1 MRFILIL
8 LIIFTIPI
16 YALAESSTDR
26 EATSSI
32 DKKDLLALQQQITSL
47 KEQISQVKKSKN
59 INRSNSSSSFATYGS
74 KIDNTSIT
82 SGHNLDL
89 TTNELNNAD
98 AADIT
103 SSIEA
108 DDSIDDDMNKSGVFI
123 SNGKIDVGGTPAITT
138 QGQITYLGS
147 YSGNNSI
154 PIGMISSNLFAS
166 TILGQRDSFNDY
178 SVFFGGY
185 IEADAQAWF
194 GSQINRTAG
203 AANFQSTGQNIYL
216 TNSKLYFLSNLGHY
230 VTAQFDFDTDE
241 TGSFGIGNAFVIFG
255 NLDTSPFFVTAGRSK
270 LSVGSYGGG
279 GPWTSGII
287 DDFLSPDKVTNVS
300 INYKND
306 TINTNI
312 AVFGSDDNR
321 ANFSAGFFYA
331 DSWTQD
337 LSVGFN
343 AGYVFNIAGAG
354 NSSISQFLDNIGR
367 ANDNVGVI
375 NFDGTLAYSVL
386 GGIAQFQGG
395 WSTTTNAEDFNE
407 NGTNVNAGA
416 WYLGL
421 AYGLTLGGRDTNFN
435 VTYGQSYNAANIP
448 MPLANASPNF
458 GLASSGIK
466 NQWIISAQRAYFDN
480 NVLLGPEYSYQR
492 LYNNQYMNTL
502 TLDLSVYI

>member
-16 YALAESSTDR
+16 YALAESCNDR

-59 INRSNSSSSFATYGS
+59 INRSNSSLSFATYGS

-82 SGHNLDL
+82 SGHHLDL
-89 TTNELNNAD
+89 AINELNNAD

-103 SSIEA
+103 SAIEA
-108 DDSIDDDMNKSGVFI
+108 DDSIDDDMNNNGVFI

-166 TILGQRDSFNDY
+166 TILEQRDSFNDY

-255 NLDTSPFFVTAGRSK
+255 NLDTSPFFMTAGRSK
-270 LSVGSYGGG
+270 LSVGSYGG

-300 INYKND
+300 INYKD
-306 TINTNI
+306 DKINTNI
-312 AVFGSDDNR
+312 TIFGSDDNR
-321 ANFSAGFFYA
+321 ANFSAGFFYT

-354 NSSISQFLDNIGR
+354 NSSISQFLDSTGR

-375 NFDGTLAYSVL
+375 NFDGTLAYLVL
-386 GGIAQFQGG
+386 GSIAQLQGG
-395 WSTTTNAEDFNE
+395 WSTTTNTEDFNQ
-407 NGTNVNAGA
+407 NGTNV
-416 WYLGL
+416 
-421 AYGLTLGGRDTNFN
+421 
-435 VTYGQSYNAANIP
+435 
-448 MPLANASPNF
+448 NASPNF

-480 NVLLGPEYSYQR
+480 NVLLGPKYSYQR

-502 TLDLSVYI
+502 TLDLSASISISMMALID